1 MIYKSSFWKDDLVKQ
16 ARFLGSKTNQKRWA
30 ESSSARL
37 EQAVM
42 LGFYSIRKL
51 NEARKISD
59 SVSRQEIVIT
69 ALKQT
74 GQATN
79 RLNWLDIDKSYDL
92 ESSQTVTKD
101 LIFLCN
107 QFIHSYIFV
116 EYFDTEGQLKG
127 VFVSSDRERH
137 ESLYDLE
144 IEQIIKIF
152 EQVGNDYP
160 TSITFNYAEKKR
172 DYDVKSIS

>member
-59 SVSRQEIVIT
+59 SVSRQEI
-69 ALKQT
+69 
-74 GQATN
+74 
-79 RLNWLDIDKSYDL
+79 
-92 ESSQTVTKD
+92 
-101 LIFLCN
+101 
-107 QFIHSYIFV
+107 
-116 EYFDTEGQLKG
+116 
-127 VFVSSDRERH
+127 
-137 ESLYDLE
+137 
-144 IEQIIKIF
+144 
-152 EQVGNDYP
+152 
-160 TSITFNYAEKKR
+160 
-172 DYDVKSIS
+172 